1 MEKLLIIIPTYN
13 EAQNIKSFLEKIYN
27 SCKNID
33 YSILVVDDN
42 SPDKTAEIVKDWSL
56 DHQNCY
62 LLSREKKEGL
72 GKAYIAGF
80 KWGLERGYNF
90 FCQIDADFSH
100 SPEYIPLFLGKIKNY
115 DFIIGSRYV
124 KGGSVKGWGI
134 LRKIISRG
142 GSLYSKIILSSKI
155 NDFTGGFNLWSKKV
169 LECINL
175 DSLYSS
181 GYSFQI
187 EMKYRASKKGFKFY
201 EYPIIFID
209 RENGKS
215 KMSKSI
221 LFEAIINVL
230 KLRFNKTI

>member
-42 SPDKTAEIVKDWSL
+42 SPDKTAELVRDWSK

-62 LLSREKKEGL
+62 LLLREKKEGL

-80 KWGLERGYNF
+80 KWGLEREYDF

-100 SPEYIPLFLGKIKNY
+100 NPEYIPLFLEKVKNY

-124 KGGSVKGWGI
+124 KGGGVKGWGI

-169 LECINL
+169 LESINL
-175 DSLYSS
+175 DLLYSS

-187 EMKYRASKKGFKFY
+187 EMKYRANKKGFKFY